1 MSALLWIILIVAFMF
16 FMHRGGGH
24 GAMGGGMGCCGGG
37 HMQGSQD
44 HNHDSAHE
52 HEHKPDI
59 ASIKEAEYVEVTDD
73 PVKEVSAHH
82 EEEYV
87 DTHAHISRS
96 HVH

>member
-1 MSALLWIILIVAFMF
+1 MSALFLFIIIAAFMF

-37 HMQGSQD
+37 HMHGSHD
-44 HNHDSAHE
+44 HEMDHQHE
-52 HEHKPDI
+52 HNHKPDL
-59 ASIKEAEYVEVTDD
+59 ASVKEAEYVEVTGE
-73 PVKEVSAHH
+73 PVKEVSAHN

-87 DTHAHISRS
+87 GTHSQNSRS